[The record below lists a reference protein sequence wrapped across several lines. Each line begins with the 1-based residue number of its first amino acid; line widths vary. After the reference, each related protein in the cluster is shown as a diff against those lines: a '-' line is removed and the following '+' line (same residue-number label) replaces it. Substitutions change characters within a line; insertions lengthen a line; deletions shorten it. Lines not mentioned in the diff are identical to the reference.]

1 MAASGNEAFEA
12 LADPT
17 RRTILQILR
26 AQGEVTAGEI
36 GAQVDAVS
44 RTAVSAHLRVLRT
57 SGLISERKQGRY
69 RLYSL
74 EPEAADEVVAFLAEL
89 YSTSLGTIK
98 AKAEKAAKTRTTSA
112 ESEGSVAKAVARRG
126 PSPRSGRTA

>member
-17 RRTILQILR
+17 RRTILQLLR
-26 AQGEVTAGEI
+26 AQGEITAGEI

-57 SGLISERKQGRY
+57 AGLISERKQGRY

-74 EPEAADEVVAFLAEL
+74 EPEAADEVVAFLADL
-89 YSTSLGTIK
+89 YSSSLGAFK
-98 AKAEKAAKTRTTSA
+98 AKAEKTAKARPSST
-112 ESEGSVAKAVARRG
+112 EGSVAKAVARRRG
-126 PSPRSGRTA
+126 SSPRADRTA